1 MVIDSTIS
9 RIPSKR
15 SANGFTLVELL
26 VVIAIIATLA
36 SMGLLAAQTLRG
48 RSKMTACASNL
59 RNIGLAMHI
68 YAMDNGTYPDTTH
81 SQTADKAWIYQLE
94 SYLGK
99 FDEVR
104 ICPADPMAKQRLA
117 NKASSYI
124 LNNSVFVADI
134 DEMSDEPTRAFNKPS
149 LLPDPANTILV
160 FTISNRKP
168 PYPGEDHTHSD
179 HWSSWAAVLRDISP
193 DRHLRSSSKDSTK
206 GSSNY
211 LYADSSVQTHT
222 AIEIKKHI
230 TSGKNIGLIPGIRN

>member
-1 MVIDSTIS
+1 MESTTS
-9 RIPSKR
+9 
-15 SANGFTLVELL
+15 SATFFTVGDAETPAENLVVSAVSADTTLVP
-26 VVIAIIATLA
+26 
-36 SMGLLAAQTLRG
+36 
-48 RSKMTACASNL
+48 
-59 RNIGLAMHI
+59 
-68 YAMDNGTYPDTTH
+68 NG
-81 SQTADKAWIYQLE
+81 
-94 SYLGK
+94 
-99 FDEVR
+99 
-104 ICPADPMAKQRLA
+104 
-117 NKASSYI
+117 NI

-160 FTISNRKP
+160 FTISDRKP